1 MTNDLIEFRIPV
13 ARRCA
18 FILLHLAFMILISKT
33 LSDTTVPIELITLV
47 LGLLTFGI
55 GLLIEISYL
64 LRGNPAI
71 FRVNNDTLIVCN
83 LLEQKTFSLQSV
95 RLTANRILPFVGSVS
110 ISDGTNKVTIS
121 NLTLTVGGVRRLQNL
136 LS

>member
-1 MTNDLIEFRIPV
+1 
-13 ARRCA
+13 
-18 FILLHLAFMILISKT
+18 MILISKT